1 MTANGLDWAC
11 RKCSQQPGEWCRAV
25 DARTGEIGPVVP
37 GMLHAERKEDANTM
51 QGETPETPSA
61 DEFLRAAEERLF

>member
-25 DARTGEIGPVVP
+25 DARTGELGAVVP
-37 GMLHAERKEDANTM
+37 GMLHGERREDASAMTEPTA
-51 QGETPETPSA
+51 ETPGV